1 MDSLTLLYD
10 CKTKV
15 LQRFFIAKNNKRKHR
30 FLHVPRNMSFKEVR
44 LIFECNL
51 TQITTPDP
59 DDFCTQEARDYIA
72 DAYQKASNYRKYVFG
87 EVTHVWSKQE

>member
-30 FLHVPRNMSFKEVR
+30 FLHVPQKNREFIKKEQYSQEKNKIINSKYSSKVIFDRKLVNARETKFMEDWGFMFKTAAIS
-44 LIFECNL
+44 L
-51 TQITTPDP
+51 
-59 DDFCTQEARDYIA
+59 
-72 DAYQKASNYRKYVFG
+72 
-87 EVTHVWSKQE
+87 